1 MFMSITKK
9 KYKLIKMDKNT
20 YYELMFILLNIF
32 QMQKLTKKHA
42 GRDLIFEDKRQEA
55 LKKLGCEFIRINK
68 IKCYDGNYE
77 IGRIQTFIS
86 EL

>member
-9 KYKLIKMDKNT
+9 KYKLIKIDTNT
-20 YYELMFILLNIF
+20 YYELMFILDVEID
-32 QMQKLTKKHA
+32 KKNTLA
-42 GRDLIFEDKRQEA
+42 ETMFFEDKRQEA

-68 IKCYDGNYE
+68 IKHYDENYE